1 MSEAQIDPRHYDFAR
16 YVDIRR
22 WASYWHQVQE
32 TLSLRPQSVL
42 EIGVGTGLFRAI
54 LQTLHCPV
62 ESVDINAALRP
73 DHVASVT
80 ALPLPD
86 DSFSAVVAFQVL
98 EHLPYEDF
106 RASVSEMRRVAAE
119 HVILSLPDARKLWRC
134 SLDVGAG
141 ERRLQMPEP
150 RLRAPVHK
158 GRGQHKWEIGKRGYP
173 PERIAA
179 DLRACGLEVLKDFRA
194 PENPYHHFFVCRKS
208 AD

>member
-1 MSEAQIDPRHYDFAR
+1 MSEAQTDPRHYDFGR

-32 TLSLRPQSVL
+32 TMSLRPRSVL

-62 ESVDINAALRP
+62 VSVDINPALRP

-80 ALPLPD
+80 ALPLAD

-119 HVILSLPDARKLWRC
+119 HVILSLPDAQKLWRC
-134 SLDVGAG
+134 SLDLGAG
-141 ERRLQMPEP
+141 ERRLQVPKP
-150 RLRAPVHK
+150 RLRPPVHK

-173 PERIAA
+173 AGRIAA

-194 PENPYHHFFVCRKS
+194 PENPYHRFYVCRKS
-208 AD
+208 AA

>member
-32 TLSLRPQSVL
+32 TLSLRPRSVL

-62 ESVDINAALRP
+62 TSVDINPALRP
-73 DHVASVT
+73 DHVASVM

-119 HVILSLPDARKLWRC
+119 HVILSLPDAQKLWRC
-134 SLDVGAG
+134 SLDLGAG
-141 ERRLQMPEP
+141 ERRLQMPKP
-150 RLRAPVHK
+150 RLRPPVHK

-173 PERIAA
+173 AERIAA

-194 PENPYHHFFVCRKS
+194 PENPYHRFFVCRKS
-208 AD
+208 AA